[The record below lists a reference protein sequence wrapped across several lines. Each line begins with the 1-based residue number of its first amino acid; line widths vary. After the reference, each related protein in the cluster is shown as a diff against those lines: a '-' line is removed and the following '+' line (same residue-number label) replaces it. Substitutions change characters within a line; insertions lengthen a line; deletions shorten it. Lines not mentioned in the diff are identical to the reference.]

1 MVISESATMTETKV
15 NELLMDILKVDAL
28 QEALI
33 NLLVVP
39 KSEKDS
45 TRLNT
50 VCEDLQHVFSE
61 AIDAAN
67 TANAGQDSQQ
77 GAGQKGSETSKP
89 TGNEVAVRLQEAGVG
104 TIVSVLARQDNPY
117 RAQFVASTLTHL
129 TSSNTVSAKVVCIS
143 LLTNENLIPDHDIF
157 WVTAFGIIKKI
168 ITGVDYKG
176 VREIMK
182 MCLDRARQLPTNL
195 RRSQLHLV
203 DALYDVMN
211 LIFDRNASLLPGYFI
226 VNELLKLFPDYKQ
239 WPHWKLASLLTDFVD
254 KFRRAAQMLSIMAR
268 PKLRPIVEHTGHNSP
283 SITSWKLD
291 PVTLKFQ
298 LKGALPYNP
307 ELLEPQP
314 GLLRYILRQPYSR
327 EMVCT
332 VIDIQKKQKQRC
344 IALEEQLVELMVT
357 AMEDCSRVDSSGSG
371 SSTNG
376 SSGNGSSSASPDHN
390 PCSCAHL
397 SSLLIYFVL
406 FQLISFPSLVLRLHE
421 KLKAKSNHPG
431 RDHLMWVLVQFLS
444 GSIQKNQFSDF
455 LPVLRLI
462 EVLYPEKEPLPV
474 PDYTDPRCALQM
486 SAMCIL
492 VHILKKAQ
500 ADNVKTPRS
509 LPPVFKNHHEFLQ
522 SLAHNPQ
529 LPLITAGTPPD
540 YRIAL
545 LVNAYST
552 NQEYFQ
558 RSILTLSDS
567 IQGNQKSTVPMP
579 GINCVALGSTSPL
592 SITLLDALTV
602 HVKMSLVHNI
612 TQHIQKQA
620 QHKSGVALAPAL
632 IETYAR
638 LLVYTEIESI
648 GIKHFINSLLTV
660 VFKSHVW
667 SILHALLEMF
677 IHRIHH
683 SPPQYRIQLLSTIH
697 HMAALPLNT
706 TTQMTQIHLCMESV
720 ALRLITGL
728 GNSEVMPSLTRYAFC
743 SDTKSNSISTDS
755 EELNRVLVLT
765 MARAL
770 HVTGCDGSSDSA
782 RWCVDF
788 LKTVMTHT
796 PHTWANH
803 TLQCFPSVITEF
815 YQQYAAPR
823 ENMHTL
829 KKAVEEEY
837 RKWKSM
843 SNESDIIAH
852 FSLQHNTS
860 PLFLCLLFKMV
871 LDTDRVP
878 SIAYKVLERVGPRQ
892 LAAHVRTL
900 CDFLVLEFSNSAGGQ
915 HVTKYVETMNAIIW
929 VYNIVPIDRLML
941 CLALRTQEGSEAHV
955 CFFII
960 QLLLLKPAELRNRVQ
975 EFVKENSP
983 DHWRQNNW
991 YEKHMAFHR
1000 KYPEKFSPESILAEQ
1015 GTLTAQYQTLPIYF
1029 SNVCLRFL
1037 PVLDI
1042 IIHRFLELH
1051 QVHKNLETILERLGM
1066 LYKFH
1071 DRPITYL
1078 YNTFHYYENKL
1089 RERPNLKR
1097 RLVVAVIMSQQEIR
1111 PQGWALTEAYRQYL
1125 ARPPDDIVWNPGL
1138 SYYTALV
1145 RRLVNTMQGKSV
1157 FPSTE
1162 WRFNEFANS
1171 GAHALHVSCVELMA
1185 LPSNPTIVA
1194 NKLMDVLLKG
1204 YCDIPAGEVEEWVN
1218 AIGLLLTW
1226 LPEPYWLVIHDHI
1239 IELLQKPNLSAPGPG
1254 YLDPFTM
1261 LNLEQLQSTMSDM
1274 TAALTVALAHS
1285 FWHHASFGQFG
1296 RIPQFMQ
1303 ERVRPILTT
1312 EEQLVV
1318 LCHLVGPFL
1327 QRFSSELA
1335 RKVFDVTI
1343 ELYEALAKVD
1353 RSVTDLKYMDP
1364 ICDVLYHI
1372 KYMFTGDSIKT
1383 DVEGV
1388 IRGLRPALQR
1398 RLRFI
1403 THLNLDSIENAAGS
1417 NTNTSGTASN
1427 TAANTCSSTSSTTS
1441 TVNSSSSSSNTTTTN
1456 TTVNLTGSNVAQSG
1470 SGGGTTGSVL
1480 GSAGSSLGALNN
1492 LGSGVIH
1499 GSVNQEFGVSG
1510 VSTSSGMAVSSL
1522 AAASSL
1528 ASLLRDTSPVSTS

>member
-1 MVISESATMTETKV
+1 MEESVIVAENKV
-15 NELLMDILKVDAL
+15 NEVLTDILKVDPL
-28 QEALI
+28 QEALV

-39 KSEKDS
+39 KSEKEAA
-45 TRLNT
+45 RLTT
-50 VCEDLQHVFSE
+50 VCADLQRVISE
-61 AIDAAN
+61 ACTEATN
-67 TANAGQDSQQ
+67 NANAGQD
-77 GAGQKGSETSKP
+77 GQKGPEGNKTS
-89 TGNEVAVRLQEAGVG
+89 GNEVAQRVQEAGVS
-104 TIVSVLARQDNPY
+104 TIVSILGRQNNPF
-117 RAQFVASTLTHL
+117 RAKFVASALIHL
-129 TSSNTVSAKVVCIS
+129 STTNTVSPKVVCMC
-143 LLTNENLIPDHDIF
+143 LLAEENLVPDHEIF

-182 MCLDRARQLPTNL
+182 ICLDRARLLPTNL
-195 RRSQLHLV
+195 RRSQLQLA
-203 DALYDVMN
+203 DALCDVMS
-211 LIFDRNASLLPGYFI
+211 LIFDLNASLLPGYFI
-226 VNELLKLFPDYKQ
+226 VNELLKLYPEYKH

-254 KFRRAAQMLSIMAR
+254 KFRRAAQMLSIVAR

-283 SITSWKLD
+283 SINSWKLD
-291 PVTLKFQ
+291 PLTLKFQ
-298 LKGALPYNP
+298 LKGALPYSL

-314 GLLRYILRQPYSR
+314 ALLRYILKQPYSR

-332 VIDIQKKQKQRC
+332 VIEIQKKLKQRC
-344 IALEEQLVELMVT
+344 VALEEQLVELMV
-357 AMEDCSRVDSSGSG
+357 AALDDCSLST
-371 SSTNG
+371 SSTSIIPPAG
-376 SSGNGSSSASPDHN
+376 GASSSPASPAAVPDDSL
-390 PCSCAHL
+390 CTCGHL
-397 SSLLIYFVL
+397 SSLLIYFVI
-406 FQLISFPSLVLRLHE
+406 FQLISFPSLVLRLHD
-421 KLKAKSNHPG
+421 KLKAKGSIQG
-431 RDHLMWVLVQFLS
+431 RDHLMWVLLQFLS

-462 EVLYPEKEPLPV
+462 ELVYPEQEPLPV
-474 PDYTDPRCALQM
+474 PDYTDPQSAMQM

-492 VHILKKAQ
+492 MHILKKAQ
-500 ADNVKTPRS
+500 ADNIKTPRS
-509 LPPVFKNHHEFLQ
+509 LPPIFKNHHEFLQ
-522 SLAHNPQ
+522 SLCHNLQ
-529 LPLITAGTPPD
+529 LPLITAGVPSD

-545 LVNAYST
+545 LLNAYST

-558 RSILTLSDS
+558 RPIVALSES
-567 IQGNQKSTVPMP
+567 IQGNQKVTVPMP
-579 GINCVALGSTSPL
+579 GINCMALGSTSPL
-592 SITLLDALTV
+592 SITLLEALTV
-602 HVKMSLVHNI
+602 HVKMSLLHNI
-612 TQHIQKQA
+612 GQHIQKQA
-620 QHKSGVALAPAL
+620 QHKAPVALAPAL

-648 GIKHFINSLLTV
+648 GIKTFINNLLPV
-660 VFKSHVW
+660 VYKSHVW

-697 HMAALPLNT
+697 HMTAVPLNT
-706 TTQMTQIHLCMESV
+706 MIQMTQLHLCMESV

-728 GNSEVMPSLTRYAFC
+728 GNSEVMPSLSRCTLT
-743 SDTKSNSISTDS
+743 DTKPTLISTDS

-765 MARAL
+765 MARAI
-770 HVTGCDGSSDSA
+770 HVTGCDSSDDTS

-803 TLQCFPSVITEF
+803 TLQCFPSVIADF
-815 YQQYAAPR
+815 YQQCAAPR
-823 ENMHTL
+823 ENMNTL

-843 SNESDIIAH
+843 SNENDIIAH

-871 LDTDRVP
+871 LETDRVP
-878 SIAYKVLERVGPRQ
+878 PIAYKVLERVGPRQ

-915 HVTKYVETMNAIIW
+915 HVTKYVETMNSIIW

-975 EFVKENSP
+975 EFAKENSP

-991 YEKHMAFHR
+991 YEKHMAFHQ
-1000 KYPEKFSPESILAEQ
+1000 KFPEKFSPESILAEQ
-1015 GTLTAQYQTLPIYF
+1015 GTLTAHYQTLPIYF

-1078 YNTFHYYENKL
+1078 YNTFHYYESKL

-1111 PQGWALTEAYRQYL
+1111 PTNWALTEAYRQYL
-1125 ARPPDDIVWNPGL
+1125 TRPPEDIAWNPGL

-1145 RRLVNTMQGKSV
+1145 RRLVHTIQGKPV
-1157 FPSTE
+1157 FPSIK

-1171 GAHALHVSCVELMA
+1171 GAHAIHVSCVELMA
-1185 LPSNPTIVA
+1185 LPSNPSIVA
-1194 NKLMDVLLKG
+1194 NKLLDVLLKG
-1204 YCDIPAGEVEEWVN
+1204 YYDIPPGEVEEWVN
-1218 AIGLLLTW
+1218 AIGLILTW
-1226 LPEPYWLVIHDHI
+1226 LPEPYWMVIHDRI
-1239 IELLQKPNLSAPGPG
+1239 IDLLQSPSLSCPGG
-1254 YLDPFTM
+1254 GSLDPFTM
-1261 LNLEQLQSTMSDM
+1261 LNLEQLRSSLSDM
-1274 TAALTVALAHS
+1274 TAALTLALAHS
-1285 FWHHASFGQFG
+1285 FWHHSSFGQVC
-1296 RIPQFMQ
+1296 RIPQFMK
-1303 ERVRPILTT
+1303 ERIRPILTT

-1318 LCHLVGPFL
+1318 VFHLVGPFL
-1327 QRFSSELA
+1327 QRFNAEPA

-1353 RSVTDLKYMDP
+1353 HSVGELKYLDP
-1364 ICDVLYHI
+1364 VCDMLYHI
-1372 KYMFTGDSIKT
+1372 KYMFTGDFIKT
-1383 DVEGV
+1383 DVEAI
-1388 IRGLRPALQR
+1388 IRGLRPTLQR

-1403 THLNLDSIENAAGS
+1403 THLNLDAIENSA
-1417 NTNTSGTASN
+1417 
-1427 TAANTCSSTSSTTS
+1427 SSTGNCSNPSG
-1441 TVNSSSSSSNTTTTN
+1441 SSSSISTSNTTTTN
-1456 TTVNLTGSNVAQSG
+1456 TTSSSTSSTSTASSNNTTTTTTTTASSSSTSNSTGGQ
-1470 SGGGTTGSVL
+1470 GGAATVL
-1480 GSAGSSLGALNN
+1480 GSSGAGISSVALAGVG
-1492 LGSGVIH
+1492 GSAGVA
-1499 GSVNQEFGVSG
+1499 
-1510 VSTSSGMAVSSL
+1510 AVSASPNHS
-1522 AAASSL
+1522 AIGAASSL
-1528 ASLLRDTSPVSTS
+1528 ASLLQDTSPVGTS

>member
-1 MVISESATMTETKV
+1 MIVMEDPSTVTENRI
-15 NELLMDILKVDAL
+15 NERLLDILKGDAL
-28 QEALI
+28 REALV
-33 NLLVVP
+33 NLLVLP
-39 KSEKDS
+39 KSEKEYPPLTSVCAELQKIFNEASLDASSS
-45 TRLNT
+45 TP
-50 VCEDLQHVFSE
+50 
-61 AIDAAN
+61 
-67 TANAGQDSQQ
+67 AGQDGQP
-77 GAGQKGSETSKP
+77 GATPKATETAKSSGP
-89 TGNEVAVRLQEAGVG
+89 EAMTRVHEAGITTMV
-104 TIVSVLARQDNPY
+104 VMLRSENNSY
-117 RAQFVASTLTHL
+117 RAKFIASTLTHL
-129 TSSNTVSAKVVCIS
+129 ATTNTVSPKVICLR
-143 LLTNENLIPDHDIF
+143 LLTDEMLVPDNEIF
-157 WVTAFGIIKKI
+157 WVTSFAIIKKV

-182 MCLDRARQLPTNL
+182 MCLDRARQLPSNL

-203 DALYDVMN
+203 DALYEVMS

-226 VNELLKLFPDYKQ
+226 VNELLKLYPDYKH

-268 PKLRPIVEHTGHNSP
+268 TKLRPIVEHTGHNSP
-283 SITSWKLD
+283 SINSWKLD
-291 PVTLKFQ
+291 SVSLKFQ
-298 LKGALPYNP
+298 LKGALPYSP

-314 GLLRYILRQPYSR
+314 SLLRYIMRQPYPR

-332 VIDIQKKQKQRC
+332 VIDIPKKQKQRC
-344 IALEEQLVELMVT
+344 IALEEQLVELMVS
-357 AMEDCSRVDSSGSG
+357 ALEDCSRVDASSGV
-371 SSTNG
+371 SSSNG
-376 SSGNGSSSASPDHN
+376 SGGNNSTPTSGDHSP
-390 PCSCAHL
+390 CTCAHL

-406 FQLISFPSLVLRLHE
+406 IQLISFPSLVLRLHD
-421 KLKAKSNHPG
+421 KLKAKGSHQG
-431 RDHLMWVLVQFLS
+431 RDHLMWVLLQFLS

-474 PDYTDPRCALQM
+474 PDYTDPRCAMQM

-492 VHILKKAQ
+492 MHILKKAQ
-500 ADNVKTPRS
+500 ADNIKTPRS
-509 LPPVFKNHHEFLQ
+509 LPTVFKNHHEFLQ

-529 LPLITAGTPPD
+529 LPLITAGNPAD

-558 RSILTLSDS
+558 RPVLTLSDS

-579 GINCVALGSTSPL
+579 GINCVAMGSTSPL
-592 SITLLDALTV
+592 SITLLDSLTV

-612 TQHIQKQA
+612 GQHIQKQA
-620 QHKSGVALAPAL
+620 QHKSAVALAPAL

-648 GIKHFINSLLTV
+648 GIKTFIVNHLPV

-697 HMAALPLNT
+697 HMAAVPLST
-706 TTQMTQIHLCMESV
+706 MTQMTQLHLCMESV

-728 GNSEVMPSLTRYAFC
+728 GNAEVMPSLTRFTFC
-743 SDTKSNSISTDS
+743 SDTKPNLISSDS

-765 MARAL
+765 MARTI
-770 HVTGCDGSSDSA
+770 HVTGCDSSGDSA
-782 RWCVDF
+782 RWCVDV
-788 LKTVMTHT
+788 LKTIMTQT

-803 TLQCFPSVITEF
+803 TLQCFPTVISDF
-815 YQQYAAPR
+815 YHQCPAPR

-843 SNESDIIAH
+843 NNENDIITH

-878 SIAYKVLERVGPRQ
+878 PIAYKVLERVGPRQ

-960 QLLLLKPAELRNRVQ
+960 QLLLLKPPELRNRVQ

-1051 QVHKNLETILERLGM
+1051 QVHKNLETILERLGI

-1125 ARPPDDIVWNPGL
+1125 ARPQEDIAWNPAL

-1145 RRLVNTMQGKSV
+1145 RRLVNTMQGKPV
-1157 FPSTE
+1157 FPAVE

-1194 NKLMDVLLKG
+1194 NKLLDVLLKG
-1204 YCDIPAGEVEEWVN
+1204 YCDIPNGEVEEWVN
-1218 AIGLLLTW
+1218 AVGLLLTC
-1226 LPEPYWLVIHDHI
+1226 LPEPYWLVVHDRI
-1239 IELLQKPNLSAPGPG
+1239 IELLQKPCLASPSSTSM
-1254 YLDPFTM
+1254 DPFTM
-1261 LNLEQLQSTMSDM
+1261 LNLEQLQSSRSDLS
-1274 TAALTVALAHS
+1274 AALTVALAHS
-1285 FWHHASFGQFG
+1285 FWHHASFGQVG
-1296 RIPQFMQ
+1296 RIPQFMRD
-1303 ERVRPILTT
+1303 RVRPMLTT

-1327 QRFSSELA
+1327 QRFNSELA

-1343 ELYEALAKVD
+1343 ELYEALFKVD
-1353 RSVTDLKYMDP
+1353 RSVSELKYMDP

-1383 DVEGV
+1383 DVEGI

-1403 THLNLDSIENAAGS
+1403 THLNLDSIENTSGSTTNSGTTTGTTSNTTVNSNTS
-1417 NTNTSGTASN
+1417 NTNTN
-1427 TAANTCSSTSSTTS
+1427 TTSATNSTSS
-1441 TVNSSSSSSNTTTTN
+1441 NSATGTIPGNTT
-1456 TTVNLTGSNVAQSG
+1456 AQSG
-1470 SGGGTTGSVL
+1470 SGATTGSVL
-1480 GSAGSSLGALNN
+1480 GAAASALGTLGTLGSSVTI
-1492 LGSGVIH
+1492 GS
-1499 GSVNQEFGVSG
+1499 SSQTSAG
-1510 VSTSSGMAVSSL
+1510 VSTSSSMGVGSL

-1528 ASLLRDTSPVSTS
+1528 ASLLQDTSPVSTS

>member
-1 MVISESATMTETKV
+1 MTEGRI
-15 NELLMDILKVDAL
+15 NEVLADILKVDAL
-28 QEALI
+28 QEALV

-39 KSEKDS
+39 KSEKDT
-45 TRLNT
+45 TRLAT
-50 VCEDLQHVFSE
+50 VCTELQRVFTDASTE
-61 AIDAAN
+61 AAN
-67 TANAGQDSQQ
+67 ATSAAQDGQQ
-77 GAGQKGSETSKP
+77 GANQKATENTKPVGVEVSTRIQET
-89 TGNEVAVRLQEAGVG
+89 GVS
-104 TIVSVLARQDNPY
+104 TIVSVLARQNNAY

-129 TSSNTVSAKVVCIS
+129 STTNTVSPKVVCLC
-143 LLTNENLIPDHDIF
+143 LLMDENLIPDNDIF

-168 ITGVDYKG
+168 LTGVDYKG

-182 MCLDRARQLPTNL
+182 MCLERARQLPTNL

-203 DALYDVMN
+203 DALYEVMK

-226 VNELLKLFPDYKQ
+226 VNELLKLYPDYKH

-254 KFRRAAQMLSIMAR
+254 KFRRAAQMLSIVVR
-268 PKLRPIVEHTGHNSP
+268 PKLRPIVEHAGHNSP
-283 SITSWKLD
+283 SINSWKLD
-291 PVTLKFQ
+291 SVTLKFQ
-298 LKGALPYNP
+298 LKGALPYTP

-314 GLLRYILRQPYSR
+314 FLLRYILRQPYSR

-344 IALEEQLVELMVT
+344 IALEEQLVELII
-357 AMEDCSRVDSSGSG
+357 AALEQDCSRVDNSGSG

-376 SSGNGSSSASPDHN
+376 SPSNGSSSTCADHSP
-390 PCSCAHL
+390 CFCAHL

-421 KLKAKSNHPG
+421 KLKAKGRHQG
-431 RDHLMWVLVQFLS
+431 RDHLMWVLLQFLS

-462 EVLYPEKEPLPV
+462 EVLYPEPEPIPV
-474 PDYTDPRCALQM
+474 PDYSDPRCVMQM
-486 SAMCIL
+486 AAMCIL
-492 VHILKKAQ
+492 MHILKKAQ
-500 ADNVKTPRS
+500 ADNIKTPRS

-522 SLAHNPQ
+522 SLALNPQ

-545 LVNAYST
+545 LLNAYST

-558 RSILTLSDS
+558 RPILILSES

-592 SITLLDALTV
+592 SITFLDALTV

-612 TQHIQKQA
+612 GQHIQKQA

-648 GIKHFINSLLTV
+648 GIKTFITNLLPV
-660 VFKSHVW
+660 VYKSHVW

-697 HMAALPLNT
+697 HMVAVPLNAM
-706 TTQMTQIHLCMESV
+706 TQMTQLHLCMESV

-728 GNSEVMPSLTRYAFC
+728 GNSEVMPSLTRFTFC
-743 SDTKSNSISTDS
+743 SDTKPNLISTDS

-765 MARAL
+765 MARAI
-770 HVTGCDGSSDSA
+770 HVTGCDSSGDSA

-788 LKTVMTHT
+788 LKTVMTQT

-803 TLQCFPSVITEF
+803 TIQCFPPVIADF
-815 YQQYAAPR
+815 YHQCAAPR

-843 SNESDIIAH
+843 SNENDIIAH

-878 SIAYKVLERVGPRQ
+878 PIAYKVLERVGPRQ

-915 HVTKYVETMNAIIW
+915 HVTKYVETMNSIIW

-1000 KYPEKFSPESILAEQ
+1000 KFPEKFSPESILAEQ

-1097 RLVVAVIMSQQEIR
+1097 RLVAAVIMSQQEIR
-1111 PQGWALTEAYRQYL
+1111 PPGWALTEAYRQYL
-1125 ARPPDDIVWNPGL
+1125 SRPAEDIGWNPGL

-1145 RRLVNTMQGKSV
+1145 RRLVNTMQSKPI
-1157 FPSTE
+1157 FPLVE

-1185 LPSNPTIVA
+1185 LPSNPTIIA
-1194 NKLMDVLLKG
+1194 NKLLDVLLKG
-1204 YCDIPAGEVEEWVN
+1204 YCDIPSGEVEEWVN
-1218 AIGLLLTW
+1218 AVGLLLTW
-1226 LPEPYWLVIHDHI
+1226 LPEPYWLVIHDRI
-1239 IELLQKPNLSAPGPG
+1239 IELLQKPNLAAPGSDSM
-1254 YLDPFTM
+1254 DPFTL
-1261 LNLEQLQSTMSDM
+1261 LNLEQLQSSRSD
-1274 TAALTVALAHS
+1274 TSAALTVALAHS
-1285 FWHHASFGQFG
+1285 FWHHASFGQVG
-1296 RIPQFMQ
+1296 RIPQFMR
-1303 ERVRPILTT
+1303 ERVRPILAT

-1318 LCHLVGPFL
+1318 VCHLVGPFL
-1327 QRFSSELA
+1327 QRFNSELA

-1383 DVEGV
+1383 DVEGI

-1403 THLNLDSIENAAGS
+1403 THLNLDSIENTAGNNASTSATTGSSGNTSAS
-1417 NTNTSGTASN
+1417 NSTSNSTNNTTCTNTS
-1427 TAANTCSSTSSTTS
+1427 
-1441 TVNSSSSSSNTTTTN
+1441 SSNSAAGP
-1456 TTVNLTGSNVAQSG
+1456 LTGNSVSQTG
-1470 SGGGTTGSVL
+1470 SGGTSGTVL
-1480 GSAGSSLGALNN
+1480 GSAGSAVGALGT
-1492 LGSGVIH
+1492 LGSSVTL
-1499 GSVNQEFGVSG
+1499 GSNTQASS
-1510 VSTSSGMAVSSL
+1510 VSTSALGVGSL

-1528 ASLLRDTSPVSTS
+1528 ASLLQDTSPVSTS

>member
-1 MVISESATMTETKV
+1 MATDNRI
-15 NELLMDILKVDAL
+15 NEILTDSLKVDAL
-28 QEALI
+28 QEALL
-33 NLLVVP
+33 NLLEVP
-39 KSEKDS
+39 KSEKE
-45 TRLNT
+45 TANLTT
-50 VCEDLQHVFSE
+50 VCNELQRAFTDTVAE
-61 AIDAAN
+61 ATASAAASHEN
-67 TANAGQDSQQ
+67 QQGGAQKPAETPKPAGASNAEVSARVQDS
-77 GAGQKGSETSKP
+77 
-89 TGNEVAVRLQEAGVG
+89 GVQI
-104 TIVSVLARQDNPY
+104 IVTALARQNNPH
-117 RAQFVASTLTHL
+117 RAQFIASALHHL
-129 TSSNTVSAKVVCIS
+129 SSTNTVSPKVICIS
-143 LLTNENLIPDHDIF
+143 LLTSKNLTPDNDIF
-157 WVTAFGIIKKI
+157 WITAFGLIKKI
-168 ITGVDYKG
+168 VTGVDYKG

-182 MCLDRARQLPTNL
+182 LCLEKAGRLPVNL
-195 RRSQLHLV
+195 RRSHLPLV
-203 DALYDVMN
+203 EALYEVMD
-211 LIFDRNASLLPGYFI
+211 LIFDRSASLLPGYFI
-226 VNELLKLFPDYKQ
+226 VNELLKLYPEYKN
-239 WPHWKLASLLTDFVD
+239 WPHWKLSSLLTDFVD
-254 KFRRAAQMLSIMAR
+254 KFRRAAQMLSIIGR
-268 PKLRPIVEHTGHNSP
+268 PKLRPVVEHSGHNNP
-283 SITSWKLD
+283 ALNSWKLD
-291 PVTLKFQ
+291 SVSLKFQ

-307 ELLEPQP
+307 ELLDSQP
-314 GLLRYILRQPYSR
+314 GLLRYIIKQNYSR

-332 VIDIQKKQKQRC
+332 VLDVQKKQKQRC
-344 IALEEQLVELMVT
+344 IALEEQLIELMI
-357 AMEDCSRVDSSGSG
+357 AALEDCSRVDLASSNNPASGSPNSG
-371 SSTNG
+371 SPVTTV
-376 SSGNGSSSASPDHN
+376 DHY
-390 PCSCAHL
+390 PCTCAHL

-406 FQLISFPSLVLRLHE
+406 FQLISFPCLVMGLHD
-421 KLKAKSNHPG
+421 KLKGKGNQQQG
-431 RDHLMWVLVQFLS
+431 RDHLMWVLLQFLS

-462 EVLYPEKEPLPV
+462 EVLYPDSEPLPV
-474 PDYTDPRCALQM
+474 PDYTDPKCAMQM

-492 VHILKKAQ
+492 MHILKKAQ
-500 ADNVKTPRS
+500 TDNTKTPRS
-509 LPPVFKNHHEFLQ
+509 LPTVFRNHNEFLQ
-522 SLAHNPQ
+522 GLAHNPQ
-529 LPLITAGTPPD
+529 LSLLTPNATPD

-545 LVNAYST
+545 LLNAYST
-552 NQEYFQ
+552 NTEYFQ
-558 RSILTLSDS
+558 RPILTLSES

-579 GINCVALGSTSPL
+579 GINCVAHASTTPL
-592 SITLLDALTV
+592 SMTLLDSLTV
-602 HVKMSLVHNI
+602 HVKMSLIHNI
-612 TQHIQKQA
+612 VQHISKQA
-620 QHKSGVALAPAL
+620 QHKSSVALAPAL

-648 GIKHFINSLLTV
+648 GIKTFITNLLSL

-683 SPPQYRIQLLSTIH
+683 SPPQYRVQFLSTIH
-697 HMAALPLNT
+697 HMAAVPLNT
-706 TTQMTQIHLCMESV
+706 MTQITQLHLCLESV

-728 GNSEVMPSLTRYAFC
+728 GNSEVMPSLTRFF
-743 SDTKSNSISTDS
+743 SPESKPNLISTDS

-765 MARAL
+765 MARAI
-770 HVTGCDGSSDSA
+770 HVTGCDSTGESA

-803 TLQCFPSVITEF
+803 TLQCFPQVIADF
-815 YQQYAAPR
+815 YQQCATPR

-843 SNESDIIAH
+843 SNENDIIAH

-871 LDTDRVP
+871 LDTERLP
-878 SIAYKVLERVGPRQ
+878 PIAYKVLERVGPRQ

-915 HVTKYVETMNAIIW
+915 HVSKYVETMNSIIW

-960 QLLLLKPAELRNRVQ
+960 QLLLLKPPELRNRVQ
-975 EFVKENSP
+975 DFVKDNSP
-983 DHWRQNNW
+983 DHWRQSNW

-1042 IIHRFLELH
+1042 INHRFLELA
-1051 QVHKNLETILERLGM
+1051 QVHKNLETILERLGV

-1078 YNTFHYYENKL
+1078 YNTFHYYESKL

-1111 PQGWALTEAYRQYL
+1111 PPGWALTEAYKQYL
-1125 ARPPDDIVWNPGL
+1125 ARPADDIVWNPGL
-1138 SYYTALV
+1138 PYYTALV
-1145 RRLVNTMQGKSV
+1145 KRLVNTMQGKPV
-1157 FPSTE
+1157 FPHLE

-1171 GAHALHVSCVELMA
+1171 GAHALHVTCVELMG
-1185 LPSNPTIVA
+1185 LPCNPNIVA
-1194 NKLMDVLLKG
+1194 NMLLDVLLKG
-1204 YCDIPAGEVEEWVN
+1204 YCNIPRGEVMEWVN
-1218 AIGLLLTW
+1218 TVGLLLTW
-1226 LPEPYWLVIHDHI
+1226 LPEPYWLVIHDRI
-1239 IELLQKPNLSAPGPG
+1239 VELLQKPCLIAPGDG
-1254 YLDPFTM
+1254 ILDPFTM
-1261 LNLEQLQSTMSDM
+1261 LNLDHLEATGCDLSV
-1274 TAALTVALAHS
+1274 ALTVAVAHS
-1285 FWHHASFGQFG
+1285 FWHHASFGQVG
-1296 RIPQFMQ
+1296 RIPQLLR

-1318 LCHLVGPFL
+1318 VYHLIGPFL
-1327 QRFSSELA
+1327 QRFNNEVA

-1353 RSVTDLKYMDP
+1353 HSVKELKYMDP

-1383 DVEGV
+1383 DVEGI
-1388 IRGLRPALQR
+1388 IRGLRPALQK

-1403 THLNLDSIENAAGS
+1403 THLNLDSIENPSSG
-1417 NTNTSGTASN
+1417 NTSGNLPGPS
-1427 TAANTCSSTSSTTS
+1427 SSTTNANTNATS
-1441 TVNSSSSSSNTTTTN
+1441 TNNASGGNSNTTNGNSTQGLTGVTGSQSTN
-1456 TTVNLTGSNVAQSG
+1456 TGTG
-1470 SGGGTTGSVL
+1470 TGSVL
-1480 GSAGSSLGALNN
+1480 GAPGSSVGLAGITQTSTLSGG
-1492 LGSGVIH
+1492 LSGSGGVGV
-1499 GSVNQEFGVSG
+1499 GSMS
-1510 VSTSSGMAVSSL
+1510 
-1522 AAASSL
+1522 AASSL
-1528 ASLLRDTSPVSTS
+1528 ASLLQDTSPVNTSVP

>member
-1 MVISESATMTETKV
+1 MEDSVIVAENKV
-15 NELLMDILKVDAL
+15 SELLSDILKVDAL
-28 QEALI
+28 KEALV

-39 KSEKDS
+39 KTEKEAA
-45 TRLNT
+45 RLST
-50 VCEDLQHVFSE
+50 VCADLQRVINE
-61 AIDAAN
+61 ACTEAVNNATAA
-67 TANAGQDSQQ
+67 QD
-77 GAGQKGSETSKP
+77 GQKGPEATKP
-89 TGNEVAVRLQEAGVG
+89 AGNELAIRIQEGGVT
-104 TIVSVLARQDNPY
+104 TIVSILARQNNPY
-117 RAQFVASTLTHL
+117 RAQFVASALTHL
-129 TSSNTVSAKVVCIS
+129 STTNTVSPKVICIG
-143 LLTNENLIPDHDIF
+143 LLTNENLIPDNDIF

-182 MCLDRARQLPTNL
+182 MCLDRAWLLPSNL
-195 RRSQLHLV
+195 RRSQLQLV
-203 DALYDVMN
+203 DALCDVMN
-211 LIFDRNASLLPGYFI
+211 LIFDRSASLLPGYFI
-226 VNELLKLFPDYKQ
+226 VNELLKLYPDYKR

-254 KFRRAAQMLSIMAR
+254 KFRRAAQMLSIVAR

-283 SITSWKLD
+283 SINSWKLD
-291 PVTLKFQ
+291 SLTLKFQ
-298 LKGALPYNP
+298 LKGALPYSP
-307 ELLEPQP
+307 ELMEPQP
-314 GLLRYILRQPYSR
+314 GLLRYILQQPYSR

-344 IALEEQLVELMVT
+344 IVLEEQLVELMVS
-357 AMEDCSRVDSSGSG
+357 ALEDCSRTES
-371 SSTNG
+371 SSTSNVNSTNDG
-376 SSGNGSSSASPDHN
+376 SLPAPVDHN

-406 FQLISFPSLVLRLHE
+406 FQLISFPSLVLRLHA
-421 KLKAKSNHPG
+421 KLKGKTSHQG
-431 RDHLMWVLVQFLS
+431 RDHLMWVLLQFLS

-462 EVLYPEKEPLPV
+462 EVLYPEQESLPV
-474 PDYTDPRCALQM
+474 PDYTDPQCAMQM

-492 VHILKKAQ
+492 MHILKKAQ
-500 ADNVKTPRS
+500 ADSIKTPRS
-509 LPPVFKNHHEFLQ
+509 LPTVFKNHHEFLQ
-522 SLAHNPQ
+522 NLAHNPQ
-529 LPLITAGTPPD
+529 LPLITAGAPPD

-545 LVNAYST
+545 LLNAYST

-558 RSILTLSDS
+558 RPILTLSES
-567 IQGNQKSTVPMP
+567 IQGSQKSTVPMP
-579 GINCVALGSTSPL
+579 GINCVAHGSTSPL
-592 SITLLDALTV
+592 SITLLDSLTV

-612 TQHIQKQA
+612 SQHIQKQA
-620 QHKSGVALAPAL
+620 QHKSGIALAPAL

-648 GIKHFINSLLTV
+648 GIKNFINSLLPV
-660 VFKSHVW
+660 VYKSHVW

-697 HMAALPLNT
+697 HMTAVPLNT
-706 TTQMTQIHLCMESV
+706 MTQMTQLHLCMESV

-728 GNSEVMPSLTRYAFC
+728 GNSEVMPSLTRYTFC
-743 SDTKSNSISTDS
+743 SDTKPTLISTDS

-765 MARAL
+765 MARAI
-770 HVTGCDGSSDSA
+770 HVTGCDSSGDSA

-788 LKTVMTHT
+788 LKSVMAQTS
-796 PHTWANH
+796 HTWANH
-803 TLQCFPSVITEF
+803 TLQCLPPVIAEF
-815 YQQYAAPR
+815 YHQCAAPR

-843 SNESDIIAH
+843 SNENDIIAH
-852 FSLQHNTS
+852 FSLQHSTS
-860 PLFLCLLFKMV
+860 LFLCLIFKMV

-878 SIAYKVLERVGPRQ
+878 NIAYKVLERVGPRQ

-915 HVTKYVETMNAIIW
+915 HVTKYVDTMNAIIW
-929 VYNIVPIDRLML
+929 MYNIVPIDRLML

-975 EFVKENSP
+975 EFVKENTP

-1000 KYPEKFSPESILAEQ
+1000 KFPEKFSPESILAEQ

-1078 YNTFHYYENKL
+1078 YNTLHYYENKL

-1125 ARPPDDIVWNPGL
+1125 ARPPDDITWNPEL

-1145 RRLVNTMQGKSV
+1145 RRLVNTMQGKPI
-1157 FPSTE
+1157 FPSIE

-1194 NKLMDVLLKG
+1194 NMLLNVLFKG
-1204 YCDIPAGEVEEWVN
+1204 YCDIPQGELEEWIN
-1218 AIGLLLTW
+1218 AIGLILTW
-1226 LPEPYWLVIHDHI
+1226 LPEPYWIVVHDRI
-1239 IELLQKPNLSAPGPG
+1239 IELLQTSNLTTSGNG
-1254 YLDPFTM
+1254 NLNPFTM
-1261 LNLEQLQSTMSDM
+1261 LNLHQLQSSFSD
-1274 TAALTVALAHS
+1274 TSAALTLALVHS
-1285 FWHHASFGQFG
+1285 FWHHASFGQVG
-1296 RIPQFMQ
+1296 RIPQLMR
-1303 ERVRPILTT
+1303 ERIRPILTT

-1318 LCHLVGPFL
+1318 VCHLIGPFL
-1327 QRFSSELA
+1327 QRFNSELA

-1343 ELYEALAKVD
+1343 ELYEAVAKVD
-1353 RSVTDLKYMDP
+1353 RSVTELKYMDP

-1383 DVEGV
+1383 DVEGI
-1388 IRGLRPALQR
+1388 IRSLRPALQR

-1403 THLNLDSIENAAGS
+1403 THLNLDSIEN
-1417 NTNTSGTASN
+1417 N
-1427 TAANTCSSTSSTTS
+1427 ANN
-1441 TVNSSSSSSNTTTTN
+1441 NSSSSSNNPGTTSNAP
-1456 TTVNLTGSNVAQSG
+1456 VNSSISNNSSSITCTANSNSITSSATGTLTQNSVAQA
-1470 SGGGTTGSVL
+1470 GGTGAAAPVLGPSATAMGTLASLGSSVTLGSV
-1480 GSAGSSLGALNN
+1480 SQSSSVTGGA
-1492 LGSGVIH
+1492 
-1499 GSVNQEFGVSG
+1499 
-1510 VSTSSGMAVSSL
+1510 TSSGLGVGSL
-1522 AAASSL
+1522 GAASSL
-1528 ASLLRDTSPVSTS
+1528 ASLLQDTSPVSTS